1 MFFTFVRLSQ
11 CSFDMIHLARCFKF
25 FVIVLVFCSFFFFV
39 RSLFF
44 FLNLCL
50 VLGLLFVPFACYCFL
65 FLDDFLSAS
74 IHSLFLMLFLAFVL
88 CYVLKLLLSF
98 VLWFC
103 CVELVPVSLFLVL
116 LLVFEFLVIVLV
128 VCSFFLFVR

>member
-1 MFFTFVRLSQ
+1 MFFTFVRLSP
-11 CSFDMIHLARCFKF
+11 CSFDIIHLARCFKF
-25 FVIVLVFCSFFFFV
+25 LVIVLVFCSFFFFV

-50 VLGLLFVPFACYCFL
+50 VLGLLWDPFACCCLL
-65 FLDDFLSAS
+65 FLDDFLGAS

-88 CYVLKLLLSF
+88 CSVLKLLLSF

>member
-1 MFFTFVRLSQ
+1 MLFRYYSS
-11 CSFDMIHLARCFKF
+11 CSLFKF
-25 FVIVLVFCSFFFFV
+25 FVIVLVFCSFFCFV

-50 VLGLLFVPFACYCFL
+50 VLGLLCVPFACYCFL
-65 FLDDFLSAS
+65 FLVDFLSAS

-88 CYVLKLLLSF
+88 CSVLKLLLSF

-116 LLVFEFLVIVLV
+116 LKVFEFLVIVLV